1 MQEIPIV
8 GDEDN
13 RPASVID
20 APVGDED
27 NRPASEKISNTETK
41 DFIIRVE
48 NLHKTY
54 LVGDIKVHALRGID
68 LTIQKGEFLAI
79 MGASGS
85 GKTTLMNLL
94 GCLDIPTS
102 GKYQLDGVD
111 IHTIPPDSLANIR
124 NQKIGF
130 VFQQF
135 FLLSRTS
142 ALDNVELPLLY
153 RKDLKK
159 SLRKVKAE
167 KALEAVQ
174 MLDRLDHFPNQLSG
188 GQQQRVAIARAIVN
202 DPVLLFAD
210 EPTGNLD
217 TRTSLEVMHV
227 FQQLHQKGITIILVT
242 HENDIAR
249 YAQRIITFRDGKIK
263 SDIKNTEPADA
274 AVDLKNLPIEID
286 EEM

>member
-1 MQEIPIV
+1 M
-8 GDEDN
+8 
-13 RPASVID
+13 ASD
-20 APVGDED
+20 D
-27 NRPASEKISNTETK
+27 
-41 DFIIRVE
+41 IIINVE

-68 LTIQKGEFLAI
+68 LTIKKGEFLAI

-94 GCLDIPTS
+94 GCLDVPTS

-111 IHTIPPDSLANIR
+111 IHTIPPDQLANIR

-153 RKDLKK
+153 RKGFKK
-159 SLRKVKAE
+159 SYRKAKAE

-217 TRTSLEVMHV
+217 TRTSLEVIHV
-227 FQQLHQKGITIILVT
+227 FQQLHKEGITIILVT
-242 HENDIAR
+242 HEPDIAR
-249 YAQRIITFRDGKIK
+249 YTERIITFRDGKIK
-263 SDIKNTEPADA
+263 SDIKNTDPADA
-274 AVDLKNLPIEID
+274 ATDLKNLPIEQD